1 MIYLV
6 CGKLLLEKYVIMM
19 QHHFRLSPYLKKKTK
34 KIVFFLPDFKL
45 SCLNNCEICFHN
57 NKMAEVYMKKLFLSL
72 LFSALLITFFGCSNP
87 AGGDDDSNTSSAPT
101 WQIQT
106 GYVNSCTWEFSE
118 TQAQGFGAGSKITLA
133 NPAFTTLTN
142 YTYYAKQNNVYQQIP
157 NQNHDV
163 TVSLDSAFTDIDGIQ
178 ISIVGNTAI
187 ILFSGTVSLE
197 EIFVLK
203 IVFTFNDNSTLEIY
217 YPQG

>member
-1 MIYLV
+1 
-6 CGKLLLEKYVIMM
+6 
-19 QHHFRLSPYLKKKTK
+19 
-34 KIVFFLPDFKL
+34 
-45 SCLNNCEICFHN
+45 
-57 NKMAEVYMKKLFLSL
+57 MKKLFLSL

-87 AGGDDDSNTSSAPT
+87 SGGSDDSNLAGGDDNGTNTGSGTSSAAT
-101 WQIQT
+101 WQIQN
-106 GYVNSCTWEFSE
+106 GFVNINTWEFSE

-142 YTYYAKQNNVYQQIP
+142 YTYYAKQSNEYQPIP
-157 NQNHDV
+157 NHNHNV
-163 TVSLDSAFTDIDGIQ
+163 SESLDSAFTDIPGIQ

-203 IVFTFNDNSTLEIY
+203 IVFTFNDNSTLAVY
-217 YPQG
+217 FPQG